1 MCLAVL
7 KYASLFKLMSLYF
20 FYSYIKHF
28 GQMYIL
34 TAASL
39 FANGYYLL
47 GDSLALPATP
57 RHDYSKFNAG
67 KS

>member
-1 MCLAVL
+1 
-7 KYASLFKLMSLYF
+7 MSLYF